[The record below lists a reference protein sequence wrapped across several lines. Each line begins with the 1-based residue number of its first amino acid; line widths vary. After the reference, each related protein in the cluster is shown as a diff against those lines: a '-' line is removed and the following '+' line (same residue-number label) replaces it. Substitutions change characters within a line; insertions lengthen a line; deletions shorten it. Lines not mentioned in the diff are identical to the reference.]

1 MAIVEELIRVNDD
14 GSLSFGNY
22 LLPAK
27 DKVEEF
33 IIDGVSF
40 KAKTFNEVTKLKREG
55 QLVYESIPG
64 TAVHHFSVSDEKV
77 YFTIEGY
84 APTGI
89 TLELTPST
97 TYQFKIDGQEVAL
110 VKTTATGK
118 VSIHVDAVK
127 EPQTI
132 ELIKK

>member
-1 MAIVEELIRVNDD
+1 MAIVEELIRVNGD

-27 DKVEEF
+27 DKIEDFV
-33 IIDGVSF
+33 IDGVSF

-55 QLVYESIPG
+55 KLVYESIPG
-64 TAVHHFSVSDEKV
+64 TAVHNFSISDDKV
-77 YFTIEGY
+77 CFDIEGY

-97 TYQFKIDGQEVAL
+97 TYQFKVDDEEVAL
-110 VKTTATGK
+110 VKTSATGK
-118 VSIHVDAVK
+118 VTLHIDAV
-127 EPQTI
+127 ENPQGV